1 MTAKH
6 DMKKLVEEIYAVRD
20 RGDVE
25 ATLALIGENCTFR
38 MVGNPRWRLF
48 RLNQAGMIFAKR

>member
-1 MTAKH
+1 MNAKH
-6 DMKKLVEEIYAVRD
+6 DMKKIVEEIYAVRD

-38 MVGNPRWRLF
+38 MVGNTR
-48 RLNQAGMIFAKR
+48 